1 MPAIVHLTAPAVA
14 ILTRTTF
21 DASRLKEIEKHPNRF
36 FLIIP
41 AREGG
46 DVQHVRGE
54 NIVMITPLEDDEFET
69 KLEQMKAREEA
80 SKEANEKNMKLVAPR
95 PGFRIPG
102 GH

>member
-1 MPAIVHLTAPAVA
+1 MPSIVHLTAPAVA
-14 ILTRTTF
+14 ILTKTTF
-21 DASRLKEIEKHPNRF
+21 DVERLKEIENHPNRF

-46 DVQHVRGE
+46 EEQQVRGE
-54 NIVMITPLEDDEFET
+54 NIVMITPLTDAEFEA
-69 KLEQMKAREEA
+69 KLEKLKAREDA
-80 SKEANEKNMKLVAPR
+80 AKEAAEKAPKLVAPR

>member
-21 DASRLKEIEKHPNRF
+21 DDRLLKKIGNYPSRF

-46 DVQHVRGE
+46 EEPQVRGE
-54 NIVMITPLEDDEFET
+54 NITMITPLTLAQFEA
-69 KLEQMKAREEA
+69 KLEQLKAREDA
-80 SKEANEKNMKLVAPR
+80 AKEAAEKAPKLVAPR

-102 GH
+102 RH